1 MNTRTNSADEQ
12 RQSAA
17 SAEAV
22 IEPAVFKPSSAEQ
35 QDHGRRKLLLV
46 LLAVFAMLALV
57 VVWFLFSARSVT
69 FAIGPEPGTVEVEGG
84 LQFQFRGVYLLRTGQ
99 YTVRAAAPGYEPYSA
114 QIEIGSERSQVI
126 PIELKPLPGLVS
138 IDSKPSAVNVYWNNE
153 LLGQTPLVDASL
165 PAGEI
170 QIGLQKPR
178 YQDTTASIQVV
189 GKQTRQ
195 TEQFELAPDW
205 AEVSIASEPA
215 GALIYV
221 DDEPTEVRTPG
232 TVEVLTGE
240 HEIKLMFPGFEA
252 FRRRIVTAAQ
262 EPMSIDS
269 IKLNRADARLKI
281 DAKPNG
287 VGIVLNGAFQGQTP
301 LSIAMKS
308 EVPYRLRA
316 FKAGYGD
323 ITRELTLSSGEERS
337 VALRLQPL
345 IGTLVV
351 RTQPANARVLI
362 NGSPRAADRADGDIG
377 VTTVSLPTR
386 PQRVE
391 VKLEGYAGYS
401 TTVVPKAGLSQELRV
416 KLLTEAEARLAALQ
430 PKITASNGQQLVL
443 IQPAQPITLGAS
455 RREPGR
461 RANEPLRTVTLD
473 RLFYLSTHEVT
484 NAQYRQ
490 FTENHDSGAYEEQKL
505 GKDEQPVASVTWLDA
520 ALYCNWLSKQDD
532 LPVFYRIKQGDL
544 EGINPRS
551 TGYRLPTEAEWGYA
565 VRQVEEDVEAPL
577 RFPWGPR
584 LPPPDRHG
592 NYADRSASHLVGRII
607 FGYNDNYIVSAP
619 VGTYKPNKLG
629 LFDLGGNVAEW
640 MHDFYEIPEASE
652 QHNPMGPAEGE
663 YHVIK
668 GASWMHGTITDLRLS
683 YRDYGSDGR
692 QDVGFRIARFAEK
705 G

>member
-1 MNTRTNSADEQ
+1 MNTNLDSADEQ

-17 SAEAV
+17 SLDAV

-35 QDHGRRKLLLV
+35 QDHGRRKLLLA
-46 LLAVFAMLALV
+46 LLAAFALLALA

-69 FAIGPEPGTVEVEGG
+69 FAIGPEPGAVEVEGG
-84 LQFQFRGVYLLRTGQ
+84 LQFQFRGVYLLRSGQ
-99 YTVRAAAPGYEPYSA
+99 YRVNATASGYEPYSE
-114 QIEIGSERSQVI
+114 QIEIGSARSQVI
-126 PIELKPLPGLVS
+126 PIELRPLPGLVS
-138 IDSKPSAVNVYWNNE
+138 IDSQPSAVNVYWNNE
-153 LLGQTPLVDASL
+153 LLGQTPLIDASL
-165 PAGEI
+165 PAGEV

-178 YQDTTASIQVV
+178 YQDATATIQVV
-189 GKQTRQ
+189 GKQARQ
-195 TEQFELAPDW
+195 AEQFVLAPDW
-205 AEVSIASEPA
+205 AEVSVASEPA
-215 GALIYV
+215 GAQIFI
-221 DDEPTEVRTPG
+221 DDEPTDVRTPG

-240 HEIKLMFPGFEA
+240 HEVKLLLSGFET

-262 EPMSIDS
+262 EPMSIDG

-281 DAKPNG
+281 DAKPIG
-287 VGIVLNGAFQGQTP
+287 VGIVLNGAFQGQSP

-323 ITRELTLSSGEERS
+323 VTRQLTLSPGEERT
-337 VALRLQPL
+337 VALRLKPL

-351 RTQPANARVLI
+351 RTQPANAKVLI
-362 NGSPRAADRADGDIG
+362 NGTPRTGDQADGDIG
-377 VTTVSLPTR
+377 ITTVQLPTR
-386 PQRVE
+386 PQRIE

-430 PKITASNGQQLVL
+430 PKTTASSGQQLVL
-443 IQPAQPITLGAS
+443 IQPEQPISLGAS

-473 RLFYLSTHEVT
+473 RLFYLGTHEVT

-505 GKDEQPVASVTWLDA
+505 GKDEQPAVSVTWLDA
-520 ALYCNWLSKQDD
+520 ALYCNWLSQKDD
-532 LPVFYRIKQGDL
+532 LPEFYRIKQGVL
-544 EGINPRS
+544 EGINPRA

-565 VRQVEEDVEAPL
+565 ARQVEDVEAPQ

-619 VGTYKPNKLG
+619 VGTYKPNALG

-640 MHDFYEIPEASE
+640 MHDFYEIPDATE
-652 QHNPMGPAEGE
+652 QHNPVGPTEGE

-683 YRDYGSDGR
+683 YRDYGTDGR
-692 QDVGFRIARFAEK
+692 QDVGFRIARYAEK
-705 G
+705 